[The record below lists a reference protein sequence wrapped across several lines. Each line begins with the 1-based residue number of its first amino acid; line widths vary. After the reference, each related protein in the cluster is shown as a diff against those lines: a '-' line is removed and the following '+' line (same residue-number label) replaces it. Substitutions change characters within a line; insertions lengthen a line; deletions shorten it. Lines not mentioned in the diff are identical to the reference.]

1 MVKSKYIN
9 PSWIEK
15 IGGIKLIYL
24 KQLKVKLKRDI
35 TKEMM
40 SLFKI

>member
-1 MVKSKYIN
+1 MVKLKCIN

-15 IGGIKLIYL
+15 IGEIKLIFL
-24 KQLKVKLKRDI
+24 KQLRVKLKRDF